1 MHENGPN
8 GPGNSCGC
16 APVAPSVELTDERAR
31 TLDRIEAL
39 TRDFESIVAS
49 IDGVGND
56 DEHDPD
62 GVTIA
67 FERAQV
73 LSLLR
78 AAREQLAALDAA
90 IERAAAGTYGRCESC
105 GDAIGTER
113 LAALPATVRCVGCA
127 P

>member
-1 MHENGPN
+1 MHENGPV
-8 GPGNSCGC
+8 GPGNSCRC
-16 APVAPSVELTDERAR
+16 CLVAPSVDLTDERRR
-31 TLDRIEAL
+31 TLDRIDAL

-78 AAREQLAALDAA
+78 AAHEQLAAIDAA
-90 IERAAAGTYGRCESC
+90 HQREAAGTYGRCESC
-105 GDAIGTER
+105 GVAIGAER

-127 P
+127 R